1 MDNGLYRLIYGFD
14 SFGNICNRAN
24 KIYFIQSYVLY
35 FDYEN
40 PKTTTKVCVKTCP
53 SEEITTPSQFESFT
67 KMNGNLCLY
76 NTTTGVYNKEN
87 CPKLPIYRTYI

>member
-1 MDNGLYRLIYGFD
+1 MDGILVAIGKLIIKYKLND
-14 SFGNICNRAN
+14 SV
-24 KIYFIQSYVLY
+24 IYFIQSYVLY